1 MKSPL
6 LLFLRGLI
14 MGAVDLVP
22 GVSAGT
28 IAFITGIYV
37 ELVNSIKSFNL
48 EAHRILRK
56 KGIYAAWQ
64 HINGSFL
71 LVLISGIFVSLFSLA
86 GVMKFFLTHYPLP
99 LWSFF
104 IGLIVA
110 SVIFMLRRYPLS
122 RLSNWAFFCLG
133 LFIAYCISSAPAV
146 IIEGTVLSMFF
157 AGSIAL
163 CAMILPGISGSFI
176 LVLLGLYPV
185 FIDALVN
192 VQLDILSAF
201 SLGGLIG
208 LMLFSRLLS
217 WLLAHY
223 ETWVIATMCGF
234 LVASLEI
241 IWPWRHVTE
250 SVLSA
255 SGKTL
260 VLASE
265 NLLPNRYLE
274 IVQQD
279 PQTLSC
285 ALAFFAGLC
294 IVLGVEF
301 ITQKTQHNKK
311 VDA

>member
-1 MKSPL
+1 MKNTL

-48 EAHRILRK
+48 EALRVLK
-56 KGIYAAWQ
+56 NQGLSAAWRY
-64 HINGSFL
+64 INGSFL
-71 LVLISGIFVSLFSLA
+71 VVLISGIFVSLFSLA

-104 IGLIVA
+104 IGLIIA
-110 SVIFMLRRYPLS
+110 SVIFMLRRYPLN
-122 RLSNWAFFCLG
+122 RLSNWGFFCLG
-133 LFIAYCISSAPAV
+133 LVIAYCISSAPAV
-146 IIEGTVLSMFF
+146 MIEGNLFTMFF

-192 VQLDILSAF
+192 VELDILGAF
-201 SLGGLIG
+201 SLGGIIG

-217 WLLAHY
+217 WLLVNY
-223 ETWVIATMCGF
+223 ETWIIATMCGF
-234 LVASLEI
+234 LLASLDV
-241 IWPWRHVTE
+241 IWPWEHVTE

-265 NLLPNRYLE
+265 NLLPQTYRA
-274 IVQQD
+274 IVGKD
-279 PQTLSC
+279 PQVVSC
-285 ALAFFAGLC
+285 VLAFLGGLC
-294 IVLGVEF
+294 IVLGVES
-301 ITQKTQHNKK
+301 ISHKLNHKAK
-311 VDA
+311 VDD